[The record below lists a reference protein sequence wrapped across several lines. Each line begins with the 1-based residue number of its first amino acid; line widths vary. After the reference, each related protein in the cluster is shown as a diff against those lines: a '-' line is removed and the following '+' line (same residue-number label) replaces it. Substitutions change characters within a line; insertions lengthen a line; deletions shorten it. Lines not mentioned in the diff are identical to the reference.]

1 MLQIE
6 GILIRIHLAARN
18 GIKVSDVF
26 TDDFSGHLRWVVSGF
41 VATFHPSAL
50 PLSVYQK
57 CLPKAHRL
65 ATPHSWEHLKQKA
78 RGGETMK
85 HSLCAPHSL
94 PGGKIFLRGPI
105 RLLLR
110 SH

>member
-1 MLQIE
+1 MLQRE

-18 GIKVSDVF
+18 GIKVSGVF

-65 ATPHSWEHLKQKA
+65 ATP
-78 RGGETMK
+78 
-85 HSLCAPHSL
+85 
-94 PGGKIFLRGPI
+94 
-105 RLLLR
+105 R
-110 SH
+110 S